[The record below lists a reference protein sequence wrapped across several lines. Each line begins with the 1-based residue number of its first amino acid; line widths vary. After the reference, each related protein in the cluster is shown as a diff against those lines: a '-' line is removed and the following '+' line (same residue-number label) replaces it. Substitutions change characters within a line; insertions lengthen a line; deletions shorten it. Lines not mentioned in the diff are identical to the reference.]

1 LKNERLG
8 KKGENWEARRLEG
21 RKAIRVEGW
30 EAVKQ
35 RGRKAVSWIAWSNRL
50 HIRLG
55 FSLDHMPQ
63 CPHESSISENHTFLF
78 YVIKIDFGEGIEY
91 FCSILNL

>member
-30 EAVKQ
+30 EAEMRC
-35 RGRKAVSWIAWSNRL
+35 RGSGIRDRGSGIGDRGSGIR
-50 HIRLG
+50 RLG
-55 FSLDHMPQ
+55 GGKAGRLR
-63 CPHESSISENHTFLF
+63 
-78 YVIKIDFGEGIEY
+78 
-91 FCSILNL
+91 